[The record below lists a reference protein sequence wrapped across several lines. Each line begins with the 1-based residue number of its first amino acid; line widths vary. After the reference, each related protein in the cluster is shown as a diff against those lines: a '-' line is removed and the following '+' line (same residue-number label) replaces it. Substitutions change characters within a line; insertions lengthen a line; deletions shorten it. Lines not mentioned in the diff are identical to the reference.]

1 MRIRKPTLDPH
12 TLEDVFDFLCHYNRQ
27 FGYSP
32 TMRELSEGCFMS
44 RPNMYRYLDKLEAQ
58 GRISRD
64 SGIARGITLIA
75 RCSEPIP

>member
-1 MRIRKPTLDPH
+1 MRRLKSSLDPQ
-12 TLEDVFDFLCHYNRQ
+12 TLEDVFNFLCQYYRQ

-32 TMRELSEGCFMS
+32 TMRELSGACYMS
-44 RPNMYRYLDKLEAQ
+44 RPNMYRYLDQLVGQ

-75 RCSEPIP
+75 SCQEE